1 MFSISIPNYN
11 QAEYL
16 GTALESIRSQSV
28 AVQLAVLDASAE
40 DSAQSVL
47 TPYRDMVHYAY
58 HHSDAGQAA
67 AIQEG
72 WNNTSGDI
80 VGWLNADDYY
90 FPYALAKVK
99 HTFLGNPKSAY
110 L

>member
-1 MFSISIPNYN
+1 MIHF
-11 QAEYL
+11 
-16 GTALESIRSQSV
+16 
-28 AVQLAVLDASAE
+28 
-40 DSAQSVL
+40 
-47 TPYRDMVHYAY
+47 AY
-58 HHSDAGQAA
+58 HRSDFGQAA

-72 WNNTSGDI
+72 WDNTSGDI